1 MKEKELFKLD
11 VVSVRLVRDAPVYSE
26 KKIECPQDAIA
37 IIGDILCVMDREV
50 ICILNIKRDGTPINC
65 SFASVGAV
73 EAAIANP
80 RDLLKCAILSNA
92 AGMIMIHN
100 HPSGNLEPSQADC
113 RVTDNMLQLTKLLNI
128 EFQDHIIVCCDNRE
142 YFSFR
147 EKDKLEMRPLQF
159 VNNYNELDFGKNRCN
174 EYKGKSR

>member
-1 MKEKELFKLD
+1 MKDNEPFKLD
-11 VVSVRLVRDAPVYSE
+11 VVSVRLVRDAPVYSD

-37 IIGDILCVMDREV
+37 VIGDILCEMDREV
-50 ICILNIKRDGTPINC
+50 ICILNMKRDGTPINC

-92 AGMIMIHN
+92 TGMIMIHN
-100 HPSGNLEPSQADC
+100 HPSGSLEPSQADC

-128 EFQDHIIVCCDNRE
+128 EFQDHIIVGGDNRE

-147 EKDKLEMRPLQF
+147 EKDKLEMRPLQLA
-159 VNNYNELDFGKNRCN
+159 NDYDELDFGKNRRKV
-174 EYKGKSR
+174 YKKSR